1 MCHISQNN
9 VVLKTERSGKAGLK
23 RTMQMEVPGNEL
35 LTGRVRAKP
44 MAHSIAHRPSQFR
57 RVQFKSGGSYNRY

>member
-9 VVLKTERSGKAGLK
+9 VVLKRERSGKGRLK

-44 MAHSIAHRPSQFR
+44 IAHSIAHRPSRFR
-57 RVQFKSGGSYNRY
+57 RVQFKTGGS